1 MFKNLLVGS
10 VFDRKV
16 VLSWQIWLLVKSPY
30 KLIKLGIFQMSI
42 TSSKISFGTQF
53 KAHIGANHAARHLRL
68 KKLGNKQKKEKVV
81 QGALTSTVP
90 LRACVCHDTKFS
102 TYTRACVY
110 TPHARV
116 CVCTHSS
123 TSSYYFYSL

>member
-1 MFKNLLVGS
+1 MGS

-81 QGALTSTVP
+81 QGALTSTVWIHT
-90 LRACVCHDTKFS
+90 LTLHRAGGRSCVFRVLNLVVYYVLVNLNLDRLSH
-102 TYTRACVY
+102 VY
-110 TPHARV
+110 TAVCSCIAR
-116 CVCTHSS
+116 
-123 TSSYYFYSL
+123 

>member
-1 MFKNLLVGS
+1 MGS

-81 QGALTSTVP
+81 QSALPGTVSV
-90 LRACVCHDTKFS
+90 LTKNSKFEE
-102 TYTRACVY
+102 
-110 TPHARV
+110 
-116 CVCTHSS
+116 
-123 TSSYYFYSL
+123 SYSRP

>member
-1 MFKNLLVGS
+1 MGS

-81 QGALTSTVP
+81 QGALTSTVLP
-90 LRACVCHDTKFS
+90 GCLYLLHGVQLDLYNSSCTNFCTIVLVVS
-102 TYTRACVY
+102 TRT
-110 TPHARV
+110 
-116 CVCTHSS
+116 
-123 TSSYYFYSL
+123 LL

>member
-1 MFKNLLVGS
+1 MPVSRRTRAEHDNAICKAQNLLVGS

-81 QGALTSTVP
+81 QRALTSTV
-90 LRACVCHDTKFS
+90 LLVHTKFTS
-102 TYTRACVY
+102 STRARYGTGRSRY
-110 TPHARV
+110 T
-116 CVCTHSS
+116 
-123 TSSYYFYSL
+123 